1 VNLNFDYGEY
11 EPDFDR
17 LQNISQD
24 DLVQNL
30 RRQGRLQ
37 AANQN
42 KDGVGGQPGPSG
54 GDEKSPTKEPVAS
67 PKK

>member
-1 VNLNFDYGEY
+1 
-11 EPDFDR
+11 
-17 LQNISQD
+17 
-24 DLVQNL
+24 LVQNL